1 MLDIDKAVLVVVD
14 VQGKL
19 AEAMAEKEAL
29 YANLRRLI
37 LGARALAVPTIW
49 TEQIPE
55 KLGPTVPEL
64 QDLLAGQSA
73 LAKATFSCWGDGP
86 FRVKLQSLGRRQVLL
101 AGIETHV
108 CVYQTAADLAAN
120 GYESH
125 VVADA
130 VSSRTLSNKLIGLE
144 KIRDCGG
151 QVTSV
156 ETALFELMRTAGHP
170 AFRDILKLVK

>member
-1 MLDIDKAVLVVVD
+1 MLDINKTALVVVD

-37 LGARALAVPTIW
+37 LGGRALGLPAVW

-55 KLGPTVPEL
+55 KLGPTVAEL
-64 QDLLAGQSA
+64 RDLLAGQTPLPKTA
-73 LAKATFSCWGDGP
+73 FSCWGDEA
-86 FRVKLQSLGRRQVLL
+86 FRSQIRSLGRSQILL

-108 CVYQTAADLAAN
+108 CVYQTAADLKAE
-120 GYESH
+120 GLEPY

-130 VSSRTLSNKLIGLE
+130 VSSRTLANKRIGLE
-144 KIRDCGG
+144 RIQAAGG

-156 ETALFELMRTAGHP
+156 ETALFELMRTSTHP
-170 AFRDILKLVK
+170 AFRDILKIVK